1 MTIPPAPR
9 TNLREITR
17 RILARYIATPR
28 HRTWAFDGYDEATP
42 SLAAWSAG
50 VALGAWSTDPDLPD
64 WASSLTYH
72 LTNHTVATI
81 ASHRYVVTASLDR
94 DHAAISIMAL
104 RGRITAEFA
113 PAACPA
119 VQRLSRKAGHIPLPA
134 GPLAYAV
141 IGLPTP
147 GPLPHPP
154 SEPG

>member
-1 MTIPPAPR
+1 MSLQPTSH
-9 TNLREITR
+9 LREIAR
-17 RILARYIATPR
+17 RIISRHVLAPR
-28 HRTWAFDGYDEATP
+28 HRTWAFDGFNEATP

-50 VALGAWSTDPDLPD
+50 VALGTWSTDPDLPD

-72 LTNHTVATI
+72 LTTHTMSTV

-94 DHAAISIMAL
+94 DHAAVSVMAL
-104 RGRITAEFA
+104 RGRITAQFA

-119 VQRLSRKAGHIPLPA
+119 VQRFSQKAGHIPLPA

-141 IGLPTP
+141 ITLPTP
-147 GPLPHPP
+147 GPLPQPP